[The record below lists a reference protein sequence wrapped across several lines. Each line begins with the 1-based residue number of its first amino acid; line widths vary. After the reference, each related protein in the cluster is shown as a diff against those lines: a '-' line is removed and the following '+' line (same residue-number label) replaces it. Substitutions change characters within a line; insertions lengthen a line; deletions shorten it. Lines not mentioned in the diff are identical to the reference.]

1 MVLFVEV
8 ALDPVVVT
16 PVVEVVLVV
25 TGITVVEDIGD
36 DVANDGMEI
45 FSVVLI
51 EVIGAVSPGANVVN
65 VVSSHSWVGQ
75 HSPIGGATSMQSTN
89 GGGRHSLTAQDNSPS
104 THWHL

>member
-8 ALDPVVVT
+8 GLDPVVVT

-45 FSVVLI
+45 LSVVLI

-65 VVSSHSWVGQ
+65 VVSSHS
-75 HSPIGGATSMQSTN
+75 
-89 GGGRHSLTAQDNSPS
+89 
-104 THWHL
+104 

>member
-8 ALDPVVVT
+8 GLDPAVVT

-65 VVSSHSWVGQ
+65 VVSSHS
-75 HSPIGGATSMQSTN
+75 
-89 GGGRHSLTAQDNSPS
+89 
-104 THWHL
+104 

>member
-8 ALDPVVVT
+8 GLDPVVVT

-25 TGITVVEDIGD
+25 TGITVVEDVGD

-45 FSVVLI
+45 FFSVVLI

-65 VVSSHSWVGQ
+65 VVSSHS
-75 HSPIGGATSMQSTN
+75 
-89 GGGRHSLTAQDNSPS
+89 
-104 THWHL
+104 

>member
-8 ALDPVVVT
+8 GLDPVVVT

-65 VVSSHSWVGQ
+65 VVSSHS
-75 HSPIGGATSMQSTN
+75 
-89 GGGRHSLTAQDNSPS
+89 
-104 THWHL
+104 